1 MLGKSTWLTGL
12 AAVLALSV
20 GVPAGAQVW
29 GSPRDRDQRAW
40 GQNDY
45 SRQAYDN
52 GYRRGLDRGERDGRS
67 RRPMNFRDERDYRNG
82 DWGYNGRYG
91 PRDYYRQSFRSGF
104 EAGYR
109 TGYGRYGGYGYG
121 EGRPVPRYGY
131 PDAGRY
137 PDYGR
142 YPDRDGR
149 YGGYGSY
156 GYGNIAFQNGYSDG
170 LEKGQKDWRNRKSYD
185 ILRHD
190 WYRDGDHH
198 Y

>member
-91 PRDYYRQSFRSGF
+91 SRDYYRQAFRSGF
-104 EAGYR
+104 EAGYYAGYNR
-109 TGYGRYGGYGYG
+109 YNRSGYGNGRAVPRPPVYGNNDPYGYPSNGGYGYPTNRG
-121 EGRPVPRYGY
+121 
-131 PDAGRY
+131 
-137 PDYGR
+137 
-142 YPDRDGR
+142 
-149 YGGYGSY
+149 Y
-156 GYGNIAFQNGYSDG
+156 GYGYAGDIGYQNGY
-170 LEKGQKDWRNRKSYD
+170 
-185 ILRHD
+185 
-190 WYRDGDHH
+190 RDG
-198 Y
+198 